1 MKANVATPKQKQAAE
16 LTPEQY
22 KRYSRHLILPE
33 IGVAGQKKLLQARVL
48 LVGMGGLGSPLG
60 VYLAAA
66 GVGQIG
72 IIDFDV
78 VDYSN
83 LQRQIIYGTSDV
95 GKPKLEV
102 AAQRLKDINTDV
114 DVKTYNVRLSSENAL
129 DILKDYDLVI
139 DGTDNFPTRYLV
151 NDACVLLKKTNIY
164 GSIFKF
170 EGQTTVF
177 APQLG
182 GPCYRCL
189 YPEPPPPGFV
199 PSCAEGGVVGIL
211 PGTIAMIQATEA
223 VKLITGQGEPLIG
236 RLILYNSLKMEFK
249 ELKLKKDPNCPIC
262 GPKATIKK
270 LIDYQEFCGVGRGEE
285 EKAMAEKDALQISPV
300 DVKLKMDR
308 KEDFFLLDVRELT
321 EYEIARIDG
330 AVLIPLGELPH
341 RLDEIK
347 SWKNK
352 EVVTHCKVGGRSMKA
367 LEILKANGF
376 KNVRSMYGGIDL
388 WAVEVDPSVPR
399 Y

>member
-1 MKANVATPKQKQAAE
+1 MNVAEPIDKKQTQD

-33 IGVAGQKKLLQARVL
+33 IGVEGQKKLLNAKVL
-48 LVGMGGLGSPLG
+48 LVGMGGLGSPIG

-66 GVGQIG
+66 GVGTIG
-72 IIDFDV
+72 IVDFDV
-78 VDYSN
+78 VDHSN

-102 AAQRLKDINTDV
+102 AAKRLRDINSDV
-114 DVKTYNVRLSSENAL
+114 TVKKYEAGLSSENAM
-129 DILKDYDLVI
+129 DIIIDYDIVI

-151 NDACVLLKKTNIY
+151 NDACVLLGKTNVY

-170 EGQTTVF
+170 EGQSTVF

-211 PGTIAMIQATEA
+211 PGVIGVIQATEA
-223 VKLITGQGEPLIG
+223 VKIITGQGEPMIG
-236 RLILYNSLKMEFK
+236 RLLLYNSLKMSFK
-249 ELKLKKDPNCPIC
+249 ELKLRKDPECPIC
-262 GPKATIKK
+262 GENPTIHE

-285 EKAMAEKDALQISPV
+285 EVAEQDKREITPV
-300 DVKLKMDR
+300 DVKMKIDR
-308 KEDFFLLDVRELT
+308 KEDFLLLDVREQM
-321 EYEIARIDG
+321 EYDIAKIEG
-330 AVLIPLGELPH
+330 SVLIPLGELPH
-341 RLDEIK
+341 RLDELDQY
-347 SWKNK
+347 K
-352 EVVTHCKVGGRSMKA
+352 EKEIVVHCKLGGRSA
-367 LEILKANGF
+367 QAVEILKQNGF
-376 KNVRSMYGGIDL
+376 KHLHNMHGGINL
-388 WAVEVDPSVPR
+388 WSIEVDPSVPQ